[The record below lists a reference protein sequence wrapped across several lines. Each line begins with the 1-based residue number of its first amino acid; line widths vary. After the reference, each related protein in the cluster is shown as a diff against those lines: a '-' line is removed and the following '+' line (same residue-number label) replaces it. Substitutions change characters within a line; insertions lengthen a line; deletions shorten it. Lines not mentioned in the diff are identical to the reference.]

1 MSLVLP
7 SGRDLAETVA
17 TLDAAA
23 DEADLRAGMERAAAT
38 VTGESRAHAPA
49 LAAAWSTVLR
59 HGMAAGV
66 RLAGPADWTWFV
78 SGSVARGEAVPGSD
92 VETMI
97 VLDDGV
103 DDDGK
108 AALLSRAAEVH
119 ALVEGCGIHGDA
131 NGVLAGRSRFCRR
144 RGSWTE
150 GIERWAAEPQQDR
163 GVVMTGLMADADGL
177 PGACADDFL
186 RAAAVAA
193 AGRHYPVRQAMVQDA
208 TAVRATVPSRLK
220 LFVSGSDAVDVK
232 RAVIDPVVKIAR
244 WAALSTGSAA
254 LSTRERLAAGEAGG
268 VLDADDAATLRD
280 CHLWLMRFRWRTNVS
295 AFLAGRT
302 AGDVISL
309 GELPP
314 QDRAALRSVARE
326 VSGVMRKL
334 SYLSSIS
341 AFGER

>member
-1 MSLVLP
+1 
-7 SGRDLAETVA
+7 
-17 TLDAAA
+17 
-23 DEADLRAGMERAAAT
+23 
-38 VTGESRAHAPA
+38 
-49 LAAAWSTVLR
+49 
-59 HGMAAGV
+59 
-66 RLAGPADWTWFV
+66 
-78 SGSVARGEAVPGSD
+78 
-92 VETMI
+92 
-97 VLDDGV
+97 
-103 DDDGK
+103 
-108 AALLSRAAEVH
+108 
-119 ALVEGCGIHGDA
+119 
-131 NGVLAGRSRFCRR
+131 
-144 RGSWTE
+144 
-150 GIERWAAEPQQDR
+150 
-163 GVVMTGLMADADGL
+163 MTGLMADASGL

-193 AGRHYPVRQAMVQDA
+193 AGRHYAVRQAMVQDA

-220 LFVSGSDAVDVK
+220 LFVSGGDAVDVK

-280 CHLWLMRFRWRTNVS
+280 CHLWLMRFRWRTHVS
-295 AFLAGRT
+295 AFLAGRA